1 MPHDYVI
8 KIPPQSYLHLQDLNQ
23 NVTRLVVGP
32 QTYTCL
38 DHQRV
43 IFGPE
48 AMVVVPPRHYCLIE
62 HPVVRDHDG
71 AVVLDNFGQ
80 AKLKYV
86 PPATTRCVWCRST
99 WY

>member
-8 KIPPQSYLHLQDLNQ
+8 KIPPLSYLHLQDLNQ

-43 IFGPE
+43 ILGPE
-48 AMVVVPPRHYCLIE
+48 PMVVVPPRHYCLVE
-62 HPVVRDHDG
+62 NPVVRDSNNE
-71 AVVLDNFGQ
+71 AELDKFGQ
-80 AKLKYV
+80 AKLRYAPSKLLLR
-86 PPATTRCVWCRST
+86 TSLQ
-99 WY
+99 